1 MKPGSARVRVLGVGF
16 ESVAGVVLV
25 AMMMLT
31 GADIVGRL
39 FGRPIP
45 GTYEIVSFAG
55 GLVVGLA
62 MPITSWAR
70 GHVVVDLVL
79 AHVPRPLARML
90 HWTTRAM
97 SIVLFALLGYALV
110 RMGIDLRDSGE
121 TTPVL
126 GLAFYPVA
134 WVLAGAFFVSC
145 LSLVHDALHPGAAS

>member
-1 MKPGSARVRVLGVGF
+1 MSGGARVLGVGLEF
-16 ESVAGVVLV
+16 VAGVVLI

-31 GADIVGRL
+31 GADIVGRML
-39 FGRPIP
+39 GRPIP

-62 MPITSWAR
+62 MPITAWAR
-70 GHVVVDLVL
+70 GHVVVDLVTSN
-79 AHVPRPLARML
+79 APRPLAQLL

-97 SIVLFALLGYALV
+97 SIALFALLGYALV
-110 RMGIDLRDSGE
+110 RMGLDLRDSGE

-134 WVLAGAFFVSC
+134 WALAGAFFVSC
-145 LSLVHDALHPGAAS
+145 LILVHDALDPGGRR